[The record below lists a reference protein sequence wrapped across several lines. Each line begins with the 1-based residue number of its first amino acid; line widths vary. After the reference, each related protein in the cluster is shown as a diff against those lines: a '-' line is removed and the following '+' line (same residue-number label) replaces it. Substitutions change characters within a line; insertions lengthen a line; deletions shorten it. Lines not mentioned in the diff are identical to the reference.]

1 MPTYKAK
8 WRVDCSGKT
17 YAPGAEL
24 PEHVVNTL
32 KESGAHAVVETIEDP
47 EPEQEKKPEPKTPK
61 KEAAKAQTKQTKAE
75 TDKTEPEAKQ

>member
-32 KESGAHAVVETIEDP
+32 TQAGAQAVVETIDD
-47 EPEQEKKPEPKTPK
+47 PEPKTPK

>member
-32 KESGAHAVVETIEDP
+32 TQAGAQAVVETIEDP
-47 EPEQEKKPEPKTPK
+47 EPEQAQEKPK
-61 KEAAKAQTKQTKAE
+61 KEATTKAPAKPTKAE
-75 TDKTEPEAKQ
+75 TNKTEGEAKQ